1 MVRLFAGSWQL
12 AAGGWELLTDS
23 SLSGPGDSGSC
34 LRTASIS
41 AMRTTIV
48 SRSAALER
56 AQFVQED
63 GLRTGSVG
71 GLTNFDS
78 ETLALAVE
86 IESLGIVG
94 VKPSIRSDNDMNSA
108 SA

>member
-1 MVRLFAGSWQL
+1 
-12 AAGGWELLTDS
+12 
-23 SLSGPGDSGSC
+23 
-34 LRTASIS
+34 
-41 AMRTTIV
+41 MRTTIV

>member
-1 MVRLFAGSWQL
+1 
-12 AAGGWELLTDS
+12 
-23 SLSGPGDSGSC
+23 
-34 LRTASIS
+34 
-41 AMRTTIV
+41 MRTTIV

-56 AQFVQED
+56 AHFVQED
-63 GLRTGSVG
+63 GLRTGRVG
-71 GLTNFDS
+71 GLTSFDS

-94 VKPSIRSDNDMNSA
+94 VKPSILSENDMNSA